1 MAAFDLMEVT
11 VNCYVK
17 FGVDIIGISLHD
29 VWNIFFC
36 KLVITNM
43 AFEVKSNKYGVYRM
57 CM

>member
-29 VWNIFFC
+29 VWNIFF
-36 KLVITNM
+36 V
-43 AFEVKSNKYGVYRM
+43 S
-57 CM
+57 